1 MDRNQ
6 QICVLVLGMHRTGTS
21 TIAGILNILGVDL
34 GNRLLIASRDN
45 PKGYFEHSDIVTL
58 NKAFLNLHNLD
69 DDGLLGELPTDWL
82 YDDRTKDF
90 KEKIKSLILRD
101 FGDSEIFGLKD
112 PRISIL
118 LPAYLEVFKEL
129 GIDLRVIIANRSI
142 QDVINSLH
150 KRGVVSLFDSVIAYK
165 YYYRIIKAYAESL
178 YHIHVHYDDLIN
190 DSKNLI
196 NKMTDFINHPKI
208 KTYDQVEYEINRF
221 IEPSLRHNKVSSDDF
236 IFNLASAI
244 KDLESEN
251 LDIKNT
257 RSQDLVILS
266 ENSKLLEH
274 KISLINDLSSQ
285 KDLILK
291 ENSDLVNELLEEKG
305 SLTRE
310 VSILKDRTHDQY
322 EHINYLD
329 SLLQDRDAHI
339 LELNSKLSNIE
350 RSTVWKIVKGWDF
363 ALSLFFPKGSVIR
376 NWYENVINYIQ
387 NLLND
392 IIPHYGVK
400 FIKKT
405 QGESLEYSEVFW
417 NQFKERK
424 PVTDILFVNHE
435 ESRTGA
441 PRIVFDVAEHIKH
454 DYEVSMVSLARG
466 SMSAEFND
474 VFGPVIY
481 PSELYAGLQKI
492 DQAKKVL
499 KMINPK
505 LVYVNSIGS
514 HPFAIAAKELNIP
527 VIFHVHELEIA
538 INMMF
543 KSLSSREK
551 FKDMADNFI
560 AVSSPV
566 YNVLVRNL
574 NCPIEKV
581 SLVHEFVDKEK
592 IENKSELIS
601 QENVNKEMGREEG
614 EILVFCLGTF
624 IYRKGADIFMK
635 ASKSL
640 KEKGLNCRFVWIGS
654 KPFKEPFMADFGL
667 YSPYFTLLQEK
678 VNPFPYL
685 KAADILV
692 LPSREDPFPLVV
704 LESMSLG
711 KPSVLF
717 KDGGGIYEAVKD
729 SGIVV
734 DDFNVREFTNSIERL
749 VLDREE
755 RERLGEKAKIYQD
768 EYDSKNVLPKI
779 KNLIDNLIHK
789 HESRE

>member
-1 MDRNQ
+1 MDINKK
-6 QICVLVLGMHRTGTS
+6 ICVLVLGMHRTGTS
-21 TIAGILNILGVDL
+21 TISGILNILGVDL
-34 GNRLLIASRDN
+34 GNKLLLPSRDN
-45 PKGYFEHSDIVTL
+45 PKGYFEHSDIVSL
-58 NKAFLNLHNLD
+58 NKAFLNSHNLD

-82 YDDRTKDF
+82 YDNRTEDF
-90 KEKIKSLILRD
+90 KNKIRDLILRD
-101 FGDSEIFGLKD
+101 FSASEIFGLKD

-129 GIDLRVIIANRSI
+129 GIELRVIIANRNI

-165 YYYRIIKAYAESL
+165 YYYRIIKSYAESL
-178 YHIHVHYDDLIN
+178 YHIHVHYDDLII

-196 NKMTDFINHPKI
+196 NKMIEFINHPKI
-208 KTYDQVEYEINRF
+208 KSYDDVEYEINRF

-236 IFNLASAI
+236 IFNLSSTI

-251 LDIKNT
+251 LSIKNT
-257 RSQDLVILS
+257 RSQDLVILN
-266 ENSKLLEH
+266 ENARFLEE
-274 KISLINDLSSQ
+274 KINLINDL
-285 KDLILK
+285 I
-291 ENSDLVNELLEEKG
+291 EEKQ
-305 SLTRE
+305 SLVRE
-310 VSILKDRTHDQY
+310 GSILKDRTHDQY

-329 SLLQDRDAHI
+329 SLLKDRDAHI

-363 ALSLFFPKGSVIR
+363 ALSLFFPKGSIVR
-376 NWYENVINYIQ
+376 NWYEKLINYIQ

-400 FIKKT
+400 FLKKT
-405 QGESLEYSEVFW
+405 QGDSMEYSEVFW
-417 NQFKERK
+417 SQFKERK
-424 PVTDILFVNHE
+424 PITEILFVNHE

-441 PRIVFDVAEHIKH
+441 PRIVFDIAENLKQEY
-454 DYEVSMVSLARG
+454 DVSMVSLARG
-466 SMSAEFND
+466 SMSAEFNNE
-474 VFGPVIY
+474 FGPVIY
-481 PSELYAGLQKI
+481 PNEIYGNLQKI

-499 KMINPK
+499 ENTNPK

-514 HPFAIAAKELNIP
+514 HPFAIAAKEMNIP

-543 KSLSSREK
+543 KSPSSREK
-551 FKDMADNFI
+551 FKDMADIFI

-574 NCPIEKV
+574 NCPVEKV

-592 IENKSELIS
+592 IKDKSELIS
-601 QENVNKEMGREEG
+601 LENVNKEMGREDG
-614 EILVFCLGTF
+614 EILIFCLGTF

-635 ASKSL
+635 AAKTLS
-640 KEKGLNCRFVWIGS
+640 EKGLNCKFVWIGS

-685 KAADILV
+685 RAADILV

-711 KPSVLF
+711 KPTVLF
-717 KDGGGIYEAVKD
+717 KDGGGIYEAVND
-729 SGIVV
+729 SGIIVE
-734 DDFNVREFTNSIERL
+734 DFDVREFTNAIERL
-749 VLDREE
+749 ALDSNE
-755 RERLGEKAKIYQD
+755 RKLLGERAEKYQE
-768 EYDSKNVLPKI
+768 EYDSKKALPKI
-779 KNLIDNLIHK
+779 KSIITSLINKNDIA
-789 HESRE
+789 E